1 MTVIP
6 IWVFQIQ
13 RFNKCNVIE
22 QFPKSLYHL
31 LHTHT
36 HTHTHTHANCESFK
50 KKSYAVTFNQC

>member
-1 MTVIP
+1 MTSNYDCGTVIP
-6 IWVFQIQ
+6 IWVFEIQ

-36 HTHTHTHANCESFK
+36 RK
-50 KKSYAVTFNQC
+50 L